1 MRHHAADRTK
11 SFTRRALF
19 VGAAQTALVGV
30 LAGRLWQL
38 QVDQAGHFSLLAEEN
53 RVSQR
58 LIVPPRGRIFDRTGQ
73 VLARNVPSYRVRV
86 VRESTQDLEAT
97 LRDLARLIPLDERQ
111 ITEILAA
118 ARVHRA
124 FVPVLVREGL
134 SWDEVTAV
142 AVHSPHLPGVV
153 LDSTLLRDYPYR
165 EVLAHVLGYVGPVTK
180 DEQADDPDP
189 LMRLP
194 EFRIGKNGIEQSHD
208 QALRGRAGRNRVE
221 VNAIGR
227 EIRELDRDD
236 GEAGQDIRLSLDL
249 ELQQFA
255 YERLSAEL
263 SASSVVV
270 DVNTGAVLA
279 LASVPSYEP
288 TAFLGR
294 LSHQQW
300 REWRDNPRTPLVN
313 KSIRGQ
319 YPPGSTFKMIVALA
333 ALEAGHVT
341 PSHDVFCGGY
351 TSLGNARFHC
361 WKSHGRMALHSAIQQ
376 SCDVYFYDLAK
387 RVGVDGI
394 AAMAR
399 RFGLGETLGLDLP
412 GEQPGL
418 VPTSQWKRETLGEP
432 WQRGET
438 LVIGIGQGFMLATPL
453 QLAIMTARLC
463 NGGRAVRPWFA
474 EELAE
479 REPEP
484 ASIGVSQSSLDHV
497 LKGMTMVV
505 NSRRGTAYRHRLTIP
520 DVQMAG
526 KTGTSQVLRITR
538 AARAA
543 GLHKRKDRPWEE
555 RHHALF
561 VCFAPIDRPRYAL
574 SVIVEHGQ
582 SGSAAAAPIA
592 RDIMTKVLELDPS
605 GYRLAAGI
613 AMREG

>member
-1 MRHHAADRTK
+1 MQHHAADRSK
-11 SFTRRALF
+11 SFARRALV
-19 VGAAQTALVGV
+19 VGGLQTALFGL

-38 QVDQAGHFSLLAEEN
+38 QVDQSPRYSLLAEEN

-58 LIVPPRGRIFDRTGQ
+58 LTVPPRGRILDRNGV
-73 VLARNVPSYRVRV
+73 VLARNRPSYRVRII
-86 VRESTQDLEAT
+86 RENTRDLDAT
-97 LRDLARLIPLDERQ
+97 LDALGRLIPLDARQ
-111 ITEILAA
+111 RAEILQA
-118 ARVHRA
+118 ARTQRA

-153 LDSTLLRDYPYR
+153 LDSTLLREYPHGD
-165 EVLAHVLGYVGPVTK
+165 VLAHVLGYVGPVNK
-180 DEQADDPDP
+180 EEQAADADP

-194 EFRIGKNGIEQSHD
+194 EFRIGKNGIEHSYD
-208 QALRGRAGRNRVE
+208 QRLRGRAGRRRVE

-236 GEAGQDIRLSLDL
+236 GQPGEDIRLSLDM
-249 ELQQFA
+249 ELQQFC

-270 DVNTGAVLA
+270 DVDSGAVLA
-279 LASVPSYEP
+279 LASVPSFDP

-300 REWRDNPRTPLVN
+300 KEWRDSPRTPLVN
-313 KSIRGQ
+313 KCIRGQ
-319 YPPGSTFKMIVALA
+319 YPPGSTFKMVVALA
-333 ALEAGHVT
+333 ALEAGLVT
-341 PSHDVFCGGY
+341 PAYDVFCPGF

-361 WKSHGRMALHSAIQQ
+361 WKSHGRVALHEAISQ
-376 SCDVYFYDLAK
+376 SCDVYFYDLAR

-399 RFGLGETLGLDLP
+399 RFGLGETLGLDIP

-418 VPTSQWKRETLGEP
+418 IPTSQWKRETLGEP

-438 LVIGIGQGFMLATPL
+438 LVVGIGQGFVLSTPL
-453 QLAIMTARLC
+453 QLAIMTARMC
-463 NGGRAVRPWFA
+463 NGGRAVRPWFVRDPA
-474 EELAE
+474 APP
-479 REPEP
+479 PEVG
-484 ASIGVSQSSLDHV
+484 SIGVSRASLDHV
-497 LKGMTMVV
+497 LKGMHMVV
-505 NSRRGTAYRHRLTIP
+505 NAQRGTAHRHRLTMP
-520 DVQMAG
+520 DVQMGG
-526 KTGTSQVLRITR
+526 KTGTSQVRRITR
-538 AARAA
+538 AERAA
-543 GLHKRKDRPWEE
+543 GLHKRKDRPWEH

-561 VCFAPIDRPRYAL
+561 VCYAPTAAPRYAI

-582 SGSAAAAPIA
+582 SGSTAAAPIA

-605 GYRLAAGI
+605 GRSLSVSL
-613 AMREG
+613 

>member
-1 MRHHAADRTK
+1 MQHHAADRTK

-19 VGAAQTALVGV
+19 VGAAQTALFGV

-38 QVDQAGHFSLLAEEN
+38 QVDQSGHFSLLAEEN

-58 LIVPPRGRIFDRTGQ
+58 LIVPPRGRIFDAKGEI
-73 VLARNVPSYRVRV
+73 LARNVPSYRVRI
-86 VRESTQDLEAT
+86 VRESTKDLEAT
-97 LRDLARLIPLDERQ
+97 LLDLARLIPLDQRQ
-111 ITEILAA
+111 IGEIIQT
-118 ARVHRA
+118 ARLQRA

-134 SWDEVTAV
+134 SWEEVTAV

-153 LDSTLLRDYPYR
+153 LDSTLLRDYPHG
-165 EVLAHVLGYVGPVTK
+165 EVLAHVLGYVGPVNE
-180 DEQADDPDP
+180 DEQAADPDP

-194 EFRIGKNGIEQSHD
+194 EFRVGKNGIEQSYD
-208 QALRGRAGRNRVE
+208 QLLRGRAGRNRVE

-236 GEAGQDIRLSLDL
+236 GEAGQDVRLSLDL

-270 DVNTGAVLA
+270 DVHSGAVLA

-288 TAFLGR
+288 GAFLGR

-319 YPPGSTFKMIVALA
+319 YPPGSTFKMMVALA
-333 ALEAGHVT
+333 ALEAGLVT
-341 PSHDVFCGGY
+341 PSYDVFCGGY

-361 WKSHGRMALHSAIQQ
+361 WKSHGRVALHEAISQ

-394 AAMAR
+394 AAMAN

-418 VPTSQWKRETLGEP
+418 IPTSQWKKEAIGEP

-438 LVIGIGQGFMLATPL
+438 LVVGIGQGFVLSTPL

-463 NGGRAVRPWFA
+463 NGGRAVRPWFVRDAA
-474 EELAE
+474 EPRTEL
-479 REPEP
+479 PP
-484 ASIGVSQSSLDHV
+484 IGVSKTSLDHV
-497 LKGMTMVV
+497 LKGMQMVV
-505 NSRRGTAYRHRLTIP
+505 NAQRGTARRHRLTL
-520 DVQMAG
+520 DGVQMAG
-526 KTGTSQVLRITR
+526 KTGTSQVRRITR
-538 AARAA
+538 AERAA
-543 GLHKRKDRPWEE
+543 GLHKRKDRPWEH

-561 VCFAPIDRPRYAL
+561 VCYAPTDAPRYAI

-592 RDIMTKVLELDPS
+592 RDIMTKVLEIDPS
-605 GYRLAAGI
+605 GRQLAASLVPAG
-613 AMREG
+613 G